1 MIKIN
6 YFQRFHI
13 ACPCFKRGNFPYVF
27 AIMLISFLIGGCSPD
42 PDRSVRLI
50 RTINSDWTFNYLPF
64 NEPDSIVMLPSYDDS
79 RWQAVAIPHTW
90 SVYETTGE
98 IHPFIYNASER
109 DDPYWWYGWG
119 YYRKRFFI
127 DRSLADKKVFIE
139 FDGVQKYSKVY
150 LNGHYIGDHKGGF
163 TSFYFDITDHILW
176 EEENVLAVAVSNRR
190 NDSQRIPPMT
200 AGNWN
205 VYGGIYRDVRL
216 VVKNRVHI
224 PFQGSYKHEGG
235 TFVTTPRVTKESAD
249 VRVITWVTNEQD
261 RGQKVKLKTIV
272 KDAEGKVIKVLTD
285 ESVIGPGLLVQFDKL
300 FEDIEQPLLWSPENP
315 YLYSVKSEIFV
326 QGELVDE
333 YESPLGFRYFNWDY
347 ENDDLY
353 LNGEKMNIL
362 GTNRHQEYPW
372 LGDAH
377 PKWIARMDMYDI
389 KYNLGHNFMRLT
401 HYPNDKY
408 MYQLADTFGL
418 VMVEEV
424 PNIKSIDFD
433 EDVQRQNVVE
443 MIRRDRNHPSIFFW
457 SMGNETTDA
466 ADSKWAFEEDS
477 TRIIHLRKGEQG
489 GDYVEHTHENLDMEN
504 LLRVTIRGWFD
515 EDDAPEGIDSTPE
528 NGQHSS
534 NETWQHRMAMVR
546 GGSVRGLLGDNCV
559 AWLYEDH
566 GADREYKNCI
576 LKHINPKGW
585 VDMYRQPKYIYWLTK
600 VNYTGIPT
608 IFIHPHFWR
617 RRYSG
622 QKKDIQVDS
631 NCDKVELFVNGESAG
646 IKYPGR
652 DSFNTLTFKDILIEE
667 GSIKATG
674 TKNGSEFFHEVSM
687 PGDPAEI
694 VLVSEQREIAAG
706 RIGIAIVTANI
717 VDDAGNPV
725 FDANNTLHW
734 DVEGPGKLVG
744 PAVYESDINKIEEMG
759 GTGYTVVPVS
769 NVIRSTNMPGK
780 IKVTVSSEGLAG
792 GELIINSVE
801 KERKVSWL
809 IEPELSDD
817 GREPVRR
824 DKSFSADVLEV
835 PLTIL
840 PIEKNHVFDER
851 EPADFR
857 RQSGQFIA
865 DRNYGNY
872 NTFVAYKYLLDALA
886 MKLESMNGYL
896 VADDY
901 NFLIGLYNEVV
912 VAEEIIDKNSR
923 LSLSE
928 KEKFK
933 EDHARAAL
941 LRGNQTDL
949 EKVIEKFSY

>member
-1 MIKIN
+1 M
-6 YFQRFHI
+6 
-13 ACPCFKRGNFPYVF
+13 
-27 AIMLISFLIGGCSPD
+27 
-42 PDRSVRLI
+42 RLVQ
-50 RTINSDWTFNYLPF
+50 TINRDWTFNYLPF
-64 NEPDSIVMLPSYDDS
+64 NEPDSMVMLPSYDDS
-79 RWQAVAIPHTW
+79 RWQAVALPHTW

-98 IHPFIYNASER
+98 VHPFIYNASER

-127 DRSLADKKVFIE
+127 DKSLTDKKVFIE
-139 FDGVQKYSKVY
+139 FDGVQKYSRVY
-150 LNGHYIGDHKGGF
+150 LNGNFVGDHKGGF
-163 TSFYFDITDHILW
+163 TSFYFDVTDHISW
-176 EEENVLAVAVSNRR
+176 DGENLLAVAVSNRR
-190 NDSQRIPPMT
+190 NDSHRIPPMT

-235 TFVTTPRVTKESAD
+235 TFVTTPRVTNESAD
-249 VRVITWVTNEQD
+249 VRVITWVKNEQE
-261 RGQKVKLKTIV
+261 RLQKVRLKTTL
-272 KDAEGKVIKVLTD
+272 KDTKGNVIKVLTEEMD
-285 ESVIGPGLLVQFDKL
+285 IDPGRLIQFDQLLK
-300 FEDIEQPLLWSPENP
+300 DIRKPLLWSPENP
-315 YLYSVKSEIFV
+315 YLYRVKSEIFV
-326 QGELVDE
+326 QGKLVDE

-353 LNGEKMNIL
+353 GNGEKMNIR

-408 MYQLADTFGL
+408 MYQLADSFGL

-466 ADSKWAFEEDS
+466 ADSKWAFEEDT

-515 EDDAPEGIDSTPE
+515 KDDAPEGINSTPE
-528 NGQHSS
+528 NGQHSG

-546 GGSVRGLLGDNCV
+546 EGSVRGLLGDNCV

-600 VNYTGIPT
+600 VNYTDTPT
-608 IFIHPHFWR
+608 VFIHPHFWR

-622 QKKDIQVDS
+622 QKRDIQVDS
-631 NCDKVELFVNGESAG
+631 NCDKVELFVNDKSVGV
-646 IKYPGR
+646 KYPDR

-667 GSIKATG
+667 GTIKATG
-674 TKNGSEFFHEVSM
+674 TKDGSEFFHEVIM

-694 VLVSEQREIAAG
+694 VLHSDQTEIVSG
-706 RIGIAIVTANI
+706 RNGIAIVTANI

-734 DVEGPGKLVG
+734 EVEGPGKLVG
-744 PAVYESDINKIEEMG
+744 APVFESDIKKCEEMG

-769 NVIRSTNMPGK
+769 NVIRSADMPGR
-780 IKVTVSSEGLAG
+780 IKV
-792 GELIINSVE
+792 
-801 KERKVSWL
+801 
-809 IEPELSDD
+809 
-817 GREPVRR
+817 
-824 DKSFSADVLEV
+824 
-835 PLTIL
+835 
-840 PIEKNHVFDER
+840 
-851 EPADFR
+851 
-857 RQSGQFIA
+857 
-865 DRNYGNY
+865 
-872 NTFVAYKYLLDALA
+872 
-886 MKLESMNGYL
+886 
-896 VADDY
+896 
-901 NFLIGLYNEVV
+901 
-912 VAEEIIDKNSR
+912 
-923 LSLSE
+923 
-928 KEKFK
+928 
-933 EDHARAAL
+933 
-941 LRGNQTDL
+941 
-949 EKVIEKFSY
+949 